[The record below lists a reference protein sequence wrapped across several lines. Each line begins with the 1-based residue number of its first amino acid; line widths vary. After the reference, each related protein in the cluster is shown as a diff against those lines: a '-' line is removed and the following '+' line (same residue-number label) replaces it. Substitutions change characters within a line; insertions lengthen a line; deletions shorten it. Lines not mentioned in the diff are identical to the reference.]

1 MPNIKK
7 YMDEKHSI
15 KVKGKKY
22 NVILDPD
29 N

>member
-1 MPNIKK
+1 MPKIKK
-7 YMDEKHSI
+7 EQDEKYSI

-29 N
+29 